1 MSVESIYTRVIA
13 QGDGANTKFGFQW
26 KFIDESDIVVYV
38 DDALIPSSE
47 YSLEYPIT
55 KTNGSVVFKTAPAV
69 GAIVVIKRAV
79 NEQQSRMFKNTAQ
92 FNANEVEKAFDKL
105 TMLVQ
110 EQLEGIRRQA
120 LTLASQSNV
129 DWKVEDLTKDDVLLA
144 VDFDAKKLIQ
154 TSFTQEEVQAVID
167 EAVRSMGY
175 TVKNIEWNGSKAVFT
190 FSNGAMTNSITSPNV
205 AQLRVVQ
212 NEKGDYFLQWS
223 LDGIR
228 WNSSGAGVSIHNDLT
243 GREAANAHPVAAITA
258 LQTAI
263 EWLGARSS
271 VFEIMP
277 TLAPL
282 NREVYGQ
289 KIYTNAYPSD
299 FTRIPVKTFQ
309 ENDAALDDI
318 IIGFSQFLR
327 VGSYVVDENGTIG
340 VVENF
345 NGDNTLYRSITI
357 TTLSPGYAKE
367 IVALNTNAALKTT
380 DFETPITS
388 SNKGATM
395 KEIEDLKTT
404 SLIFIGY
411 VSATT
416 PTGLQFEVGDLW
428 FELSSLPTTFPI
440 PASSIYTWTGSQWSP
455 SLEDFTPLNFD
466 FISDLNTKEGYYWFG
481 GEWKVMSTDLST
493 DYFQL
498 NQQSG
503 LWEIKPS
510 VNLPGTPTV
519 ATPTVASD
527 GNQIANKDYVDS
539 LAGGTGRNVGDIF
552 FTSRTDA
559 ALAGAVVCDGSVYNV
574 SDFGGTHAPGTLL
587 AQGKLP
593 SVDLDTYQDYVD
605 NFGSCRAFG
614 WDGGD
619 QFRVPL
625 LNDVF
630 IEAGHAQG
638 QGEFLEAG
646 LPDHTHTR
654 GTMNITGT
662 FGSTAEY
669 RNPGYGVMTGA
680 FYASSSAK
688 GHDADGGSSSRTAVL
703 GFDASKSW
711 TGETS
716 GASNSLYGKSTTVQ
730 PPAVRYRAFVQ
741 LFTQVADE
749 SIVDTTELLA
759 NLADM
764 DYVVHQQRPT
774 ADNNYTWYRL
784 YKSGYVEQGGTGT
797 GIKDATGGHFNLPI
811 VMAGSNYDISLTLVM
826 VDDDPG
832 NYTVR
837 GSANRTTATQ
847 LGFVCFLAN
856 SITANQPNI
865 RWSVRGYSTQTQEA
879 LAAALENPD
888 AGFINDYYTT
898 NSDYGF
904 I

>member
-55 KTNGSVVFKTAPAV
+55 KTSGSVVFNTAPAV

-129 DWKVEDLTKDDVLLA
+129 DWKVENLTEDDVLLA

-190 FSNGAMTNSITSPNV
+190 FSNGVMTNSITSPNV

-212 NEKGDYFLQWS
+212 NENGDYFLQWS
-223 LDGIR
+223 LDGIH

-243 GREAANAHPVAAITA
+243 EREAANAHPIAAITA

-309 ENDAALDDI
+309 ENDAELDDV

-357 TTLSPGYAKE
+357 TTLSPGYARE
-367 IVALNTNAALKTT
+367 IAALNTNAALKTT
-380 DFETPITS
+380 DFETPITA

-411 VSATT
+411 VSATA

-428 FELSSLPTTFPI
+428 FEMSSLPTTFPI

-527 GNQIANKDYVDS
+527 GNQIANKDYVDG

-646 LPDHTHTR
+646 LP
-654 GTMNITGT
+654 NITGS
-662 FGSTAEY
+662 FSVGADFESKS
-669 RNPGYGVMTGA
+669 GA
-680 FYASSSAK
+680 FSGSSTGFRGADNTGS
-688 GHDADGGSSSRTAVL
+688 DGGYVK
-703 GFDASKSW
+703 FDA
-711 TGETS
+711 
-716 GASNSLYGKSTTVQ
+716 ANSNSIYGKSTTVQ

-764 DYVVHQQRPT
+764 DYVIHQQRPT

-784 YKSGYVEQGGTGT
+784 YKSGYVEQGGIGT

-811 VMAGSNYDISLTLVM
+811 VMRDAYYTADVIPRM
-826 VDDDPG
+826 VDADPG
-832 NYTVR
+832 FYTVR
-837 GSANRTTATQ
+837 VSSTRTSATQ
-847 LGFVCFLAN
+847 LGFVVFYN
-856 SITANQPNI
+856 SSISINEPELI
-865 RWSVRGYSTQTQEA
+865 WSVRGYSTQTQEA

-898 NSDYGF
+898 NADYGF
-904 I
+904 ITS

>member
-55 KTNGSVVFKTAPAV
+55 KTSGSVVFNTAPAV

-129 DWKVEDLTKDDVLLA
+129 DWKVENLTEDDVLLA

-190 FSNGAMTNSITSPNV
+190 FSNGVMTNSITSPNV

-212 NEKGDYFLQWS
+212 NENGDYFLQWS
-223 LDGIR
+223 LDGIH

-243 GREAANAHPVAAITA
+243 EREAANAHPIAAITA

-309 ENDAALDDI
+309 ENDAELDDV

-357 TTLSPGYAKE
+357 TTLSPGYARE

-380 DFETPITS
+380 DFETPITP

-411 VSATT
+411 VSATA

-428 FELSSLPTTFPI
+428 FEMSSLPTTFPI

-466 FISDLNTKEGYYWFG
+466 FISDLNSKEGYYWFG

-519 ATPTVASD
+519 DTPTVASD
-527 GNQIANKDYVDS
+527 GRQIANKDYVDG

-646 LPDHTHTR
+646 LP
-654 GTMNITGT
+654 NITGANGT
-662 FGSTAEY
+662 NLSDSGTPS
-669 RNPGYGVMTGA
+669 GA
-680 FYASSSAK
+680 FVRGAYVAGNGGGGGRQYKLSFNAS
-688 GHDADGGSSSRTAVL
+688 
-703 GFDASKSW
+703 
-711 TGETS
+711 
-716 GASNSLYGKSTTVQ
+716 ASNAIYGKSTTVQ

-764 DYVVHQQRPT
+764 DYVIHQQRPT

-797 GIKDATGGHFNLPI
+797 GVKDATGGHFNLPI
-811 VMAGSNYDISLTLVM
+811 VMATSNYDVSLTIVLA
-826 VDDDPG
+826 DEDPA

-837 GSANRTTATQ
+837 GSATRTSATQ

-898 NSDYGF
+898 NADYGF
-904 I
+904 ITS

>member
-55 KTNGSVVFKTAPAV
+55 KTSGSVVFNTAPAV
-69 GAIVVIKRAV
+69 GATVVIKRAV

-129 DWKVEDLTKDDVLLA
+129 DWKVEDLTRDDVLLA

-190 FSNGAMTNSITSPNV
+190 FSNGAMANSITSPNV

-212 NEKGDYFLQWS
+212 NETGGYFLQWS
-223 LDGIR
+223 LDGIH
-228 WNSSGAGVSIHNDLT
+228 WGSSGAGVSIHNDLT
-243 GREAANAHPVAAITA
+243 GREAANAHPIAAITA

-309 ENDAALDDI
+309 ENDAELDDV

-357 TTLSPGYAKE
+357 TTLSPGYARE

-380 DFETPITS
+380 DFETPITP

-411 VSATT
+411 VSATA

-428 FELSSLPTTFPI
+428 FEMSSLPTAFPI

-466 FISDLNTKEGYYWFG
+466 FISDLNSKEGYYWFG

-527 GNQIANKDYVDS
+527 GNQIANKDYVDG

-552 FTSRTDA
+552 FTTRTDA

-646 LPDHTHTR
+646 LPSITHTHS
-654 GTMNITGT
+654 GTIKTVDGWGGYNLAAGSNVAGT
-662 FGSTAEY
+662 NAQSFSVGNNSAVSAI
-669 RNPGYGVMTGA
+669 YG
-680 FYASSSAK
+680 
-688 GHDADGGSSSRTAVL
+688 R
-703 GFDASKSW
+703 
-711 TGETS
+711 
-716 GASNSLYGKSTTVQ
+716 STTVQ

-764 DYVVHQQRPT
+764 DYVIHQQRPT

-797 GIKDATGGHFNLPI
+797 GIKDSTGGHFNLPI
-811 VMAGSNYDISLTLVM
+811 VMATSNYDVSLTIVLA
-826 VDDDPG
+826 DEDPA

-837 GSANRTTATQ
+837 GSATRTSTTQ

-856 SITANQPNI
+856 SITANEPNI

-898 NSDYGF
+898 NADYGF
-904 I
+904 ITS

>member
-55 KTNGSVVFKTAPAV
+55 KTSGSVVFNTAPAV

-129 DWKVEDLTKDDVLLA
+129 DWKVENLTEDDVLLA

-190 FSNGAMTNSITSPNV
+190 FSNGVMTNSITSPNV

-212 NEKGDYFLQWS
+212 NENGDYFLQWS
-223 LDGIR
+223 LDGIH

-243 GREAANAHPVAAITA
+243 EREAANAHPIAAITA

-309 ENDAALDDI
+309 ENDAELDDV

-357 TTLSPGYAKE
+357 TTLSPGYARE

-380 DFETPITS
+380 DFETPITA

-411 VSATT
+411 VSATA

-466 FISDLNTKEGYYWFG
+466 FISDLNSKEGYYWFG

-519 ATPTVASD
+519 DTPTVASD
-527 GNQIANKDYVDS
+527 GRQIANKDYVDG

-552 FTSRTDA
+552 FTTRTDA

-646 LPDHTHTR
+646 LPEIAGSAKEIVLR
-654 GTMNITGT
+654 RESEGTN
-662 FGSTAEY
+662 AA
-669 RNPGYGVMTGA
+669 TGA
-680 FYASSSAK
+680 LSLTRISDYWDSNA
-688 GHDADGGSSSRTAVL
+688 GSSYQGDLYRVNFA
-703 GFDASKSW
+703 ASD
-711 TGETS
+711 
-716 GASNSLYGKSTTVQ
+716 SNSTYGKSDTVQ

-749 SIVDTTELLA
+749 AIVDTTELLA

-764 DYVVHQQRPT
+764 DYVIHQQRPT

-784 YKSGYVEQGGTGT
+784 YKSGYVEQGGSGT
-797 GIKDATGGHFNLPI
+797 GIKDASGGHFNLPI
-811 VMAGSNYDISLTLVM
+811 VMRDVFYAADLEIALEDS
-826 VDDDPG
+826 DPG

-837 GSANRTTATQ
+837 MSTTRSSPTQ
-847 LGFVCFLAN
+847 LAFLCFLAN

-898 NSDYGF
+898 NADYGF
-904 I
+904 ITS

>member
-55 KTNGSVVFKTAPAV
+55 KTSGSVVFNTAPAV

-129 DWKVEDLTKDDVLLA
+129 DWKVENLTEDDVLLA

-190 FSNGAMTNSITSPNV
+190 FSNGVMTNSITSPNV

-212 NEKGDYFLQWS
+212 NENGDYFLQWS
-223 LDGIR
+223 LDGIH

-243 GREAANAHPVAAITA
+243 EREAANAHPIAAITA

-309 ENDAALDDI
+309 ENDAELDDV

-357 TTLSPGYAKE
+357 TTLSPGYARE

-380 DFETPITS
+380 DFETPITA

-411 VSATT
+411 VSATA

-428 FELSSLPTTFPI
+428 FEMSSLPTTFPI

-466 FISDLNTKEGYYWFG
+466 FISDLNSKEGYYWFG

-519 ATPTVASD
+519 DTPTVASD
-527 GNQIANKDYVDS
+527 GRQIANKDYVDG

-646 LPDHTHTR
+646 LP
-654 GTMNITGT
+654 NIEGT
-662 FGSTAEY
+662 FASLYVIARTNGGDS
-669 RNPGYGVMTGA
+669 TGA
-680 FYASSSAK
+680 ISSPHSTTSTYYGNINADNQW
-688 GHDADGGSSSRTAVL
+688 GHGFD
-703 GFDASKSW
+703 FDASR
-711 TGETS
+711 
-716 GASNSLYGKSTTVQ
+716 SNSMYGKSTTVQ

-764 DYVVHQQRPT
+764 DYVIHQQRPT

-811 VMAGSNYDISLTLVM
+811 VMATSNYDVSLTIVLA
-826 VDDDPG
+826 DEDPA

-837 GSANRTTATQ
+837 GSATRTNATQ

-898 NSDYGF
+898 NADYGF
-904 I
+904 ITS

>member
-55 KTNGSVVFKTAPAV
+55 KTSGSVVFNTAPAV

-129 DWKVEDLTKDDVLLA
+129 DWKVENLTEDDVLLA

-190 FSNGAMTNSITSPNV
+190 FSNGVMTNSITSPNV

-223 LDGIR
+223 LDGIH

-243 GREAANAHPVAAITA
+243 GREATNAHPIAAITA

-309 ENDAALDDI
+309 ENDAELDDV

-357 TTLSPGYAKE
+357 TTLSPGYARE

-380 DFETPITS
+380 DFETPITA

-411 VSATT
+411 VSATA

-428 FELSSLPTTFPI
+428 FEMSSLPTTFPI

-466 FISDLNTKEGYYWFG
+466 FISDLNSKEGYYWFG

-527 GNQIANKDYVDS
+527 GNQIANKDYVDG

-646 LPDHTHTR
+646 LPNIEGTYGLNQNQHGGTSSGALYVAQR
-654 GTMNITGT
+654 GTGYVHVDSQ
-662 FGSTAEY
+662 STA
-669 RNPGYGVMTGA
+669 NTLM
-680 FYASSSAK
+680 
-688 GHDADGGSSSRTAVL
+688 
-703 GFDASKSW
+703 GFDASRH
-711 TGETS
+711 
-716 GASNSLYGKSTTVQ
+716 NPIYGKSTTVQ

-764 DYVVHQQRPT
+764 DYVIHQQRPT

-784 YKSGYVEQGGTGT
+784 YKSGYVEQGGTGK

-856 SITANQPNI
+856 SITANEPNI

-898 NSDYGF
+898 NADYGF
-904 I
+904 ITS